1 MQTTSRNIL
10 LDILKIIAALF
21 VIGTHCGF
29 LFEYSE
35 TASQI
40 VTNGIFRIAVPFF
53 FCVNGFFLFNV
64 FKNDRIQTWAK
75 RVGILYLVWML
86 IYTYFWVYL
95 IDFNLFKII
104 STFVFGFNHLW
115 YLAALIP
122 GGLVLYQLRNAS
134 NKVLIVSA
142 FVLFLIGIV
151 IQYVGQFHV
160 FEQQPTLDKL
170 INYPPLHRNF
180 LLFALPLLCIGYV
193 IRRANFHT
201 KLNKQFVI
209 KLLIISLTILVA
221 ENLITYYFITG
232 EAILNTYLS
241 YLFLAPALLI
251 AAFTFKITSNLNSKV
266 LSSYSIAIYLVHP
279 FIIFLIYNTLTLSP
293 TATTFVTIILSVIAS
308 YVLIQ
313 LNKKLK
319 YIL

>member
-21 VIGTHCGF
+21 VIGTHAGF

-35 TASQI
+35 VASQI

-53 FCVNGFFLFNV
+53 FCVNGYFLFNV
-64 FKNDRIQTWAK
+64 FKNDRIKTWAK

-86 IYTYFWVYL
+86 INTYFWAYL
-95 IDFNLFKII
+95 NDFNLLKII
-104 STFVFGFNHLW
+104 STLLFGFNHLW
-115 YLAALIP
+115 YLAALFF

-134 NKVLIVSA
+134 NTVLIVSS
-142 FVLFLIGIV
+142 FMLFLIGII
-151 IQYVGQFHV
+151 IQYAGQLHV
-160 FEQQPTLDKL
+160 FAQQPALDKL

-180 LLFALPLLCIGYV
+180 LLFALPLLSVGYV
-193 IRRANFHT
+193 IRRTNFHT
-201 KLNKQFVI
+201 KISKRFV
-209 KLLIISLTILVA
+209 KNLLIISLALLVT
-221 ENLITYYFITG
+221 ENLITYYFVTG

-251 AAFTFKITSNLNSKV
+251 AAFMFKVTSNHNSKL

-279 FIIFLIYNTLTLSP
+279 LIIFLIFKTLTLSP

>member
-35 TASQI
+35 VASQI
-40 VTNGIFRIAVPFF
+40 FTNGIFRIAVPFF
-53 FCVNGFFLFNV
+53 FCVNGFFLYTV
-64 FKNDRIQTWAK
+64 FKSDRIQTWAK

-95 IDFNLFKII
+95 NDFNLLKII
-104 STFVFGFNHLW
+104 PTFLFGFNHLW

-122 GGLVLYQLRNAS
+122 GGLTLYLLRNAS
-134 NKVLIVSA
+134 NTVLITSA
-142 FVLFLIGIV
+142 FILFLIGIV
-151 IQYVGQFHV
+151 IQYTGQLHV
-160 FEQQPTLDKL
+160 FSEQPTVDKL

-180 LLFALPLLCIGYV
+180 LLFALPLLLIGYV
-193 IRRANFHT
+193 IRRNNFHT
-201 KLNKQFVI
+201 KLSKQFVI
-209 KLLIISLTILVA
+209 NLLIISFAILVT

-232 EAILNTYLS
+232 EAILNTYIS

-251 AAFTFKITSNLNSKV
+251 AAFTFKITSNQDSKL
-266 LSSYSIAIYLVHP
+266 LSSYSIALYLVHP

-293 TATTFVTIILSVIAS
+293 TATTFVTIIASVIAS

>member
-10 LDILKIIAALF
+10 LDILKVVAALF
-21 VIGTHCGF
+21 VIGTHAGF

-35 TASQI
+35 VASQI

-64 FKNDRIQTWAK
+64 FKNDRIKMWAK
-75 RVGILYLVWML
+75 RVGILYLIWML

-95 IDFNLFKII
+95 NDFELLKVIP
-104 STFVFGFNHLW
+104 TFFFGFNHLW
-115 YLAALIP
+115 YLAALFF
-122 GGLVLYQLRNAS
+122 GGLILYLLRNAS
-134 NKVLIVSA
+134 DAVLLVST
-142 FVLFLIGIV
+142 FILFLIGIV
-151 IQYVGQFHV
+151 IQYLGQLHV
-160 FEQQPTLDKL
+160 FPEQSTLDKL

-180 LLFALPLLCIGYV
+180 LLFALPLLSIGYV
-193 IRRANFHT
+193 IRRTNFHT
-201 KLNKQFVI
+201 KLSKQFV
-209 KLLIISLTILVA
+209 KRLLIISLTLLVA
-221 ENLITYYFITG
+221 ENLITYYFVTG

-251 AAFTFKITSNLNSKV
+251 AAFTFKITSNLNSKL

-279 FIIFLIYNTLTLSP
+279 FIIFLIYKTLTLSP
-293 TATTFVTIILSVIAS
+293 TVTTFVTIIVSVIAS

-319 YIL
+319 YII